1 MVLYSVVS
9 LVSIDPEGAQDR
21 SARDALALAQG
32 GLSPLLALEIAST
45 GGRPQIETELR
56 TLIRR
61 ISIENPLWGAPRIY
75 GELLKLGFE
84 VA

>member
-32 GLSPLLALEIAST
+32 GLSLLLALEIASKH
-45 GGRPQIETELR
+45 PVLR
-56 TLIRR
+56 QWKAGQGWPVL
-61 ISIENPLWGAPRIY
+61 SING
-75 GELLKLGFE
+75 KF
-84 VA
+84 